1 MIEKLNKFT
10 SQKSIYEATIDE
22 LLRQASADLLTLVSG
37 IAKEVTKI
45 DAEKIIRRK
54 EDFFV
59 ELKKIQNLL
68 QKILIH

>member
-10 SQKSIYEATIDE
+10 SQKYIYEATIDE